1 MNGSFVERDMEQAVS
16 KGLKE
21 FPVVVLQGARQV
33 GKTTLARRLCE
44 QLNGRY
50 WTMDSMREMSRLRD
64 DADELGDGS
73 GFVVIDEI
81 QLFPKLVRDVKRI
94 VDKNRRAGMF
104 LLTGSSDRYRMKV
117 TFNPL
122 GARQL
127 QLFMRPYSQFELR
140 GAKSAGSQQASLL
153 NPAGSGNVIDSILSG
168 ISPPD
173 RPTEGLA
180 EKVRKGGYPVM
191 QSSGN
196 KARITEVYLYE
207 EILGDLLE
215 AAREVG
221 LEQQQL
227 LFSKMAGNIGRIRN
241 IRMIS
246 EDTDI
251 SEHLVKKIN
260 DHLSNMFIV
269 EPLPSFGEKVRN
281 RKFTKTNKI
290 YMNDC
295 GLATTLL
302 GLDDVDLVSSPHW
315 GMLVENF
322 VLAELRKHKETSSL
336 GPLSEFCYYRENN
349 GIEVDFILKT
359 TSGCVAFEVKASKTV
374 GGSDRSNLVEFKT
387 ALGKRCKR
395 AIIFYGGEKTV
406 KHDDGVEAWPI
417 SSLIEPW

>member
-1 MNGSFVERDMEQAVS
+1 MNDIFIERDIENAAS
-16 KGLKE
+16 EELKE

-33 GKTTLARRLCE
+33 GKTTLAKRLCE
-44 QLNGRY
+44 QLDGQY

-64 DADELGDGS
+64 DPDQLGDGS

-81 QLFPKLVRDVKRI
+81 QLFPELVREVKRI
-94 VDKNRRAGMF
+94 VDNNRRAGMF
-104 LLTGSSDRYRMKV
+104 LLTGSADRYRMRV
-117 TFNPL
+117 SFNPL
-122 GARQL
+122 GVRKKH
-127 QLFMRPYSQFELR
+127 LFMRPYSQFELR
-140 GAKSAGSQQASLL
+140 RAKGANSQHANSSK
-153 NPAGSGNVIDSILSG
+153 PAGSGNVIDSILSG
-168 ISPPD
+168 LSPPD
-173 RPTEGLA
+173 RTTEGL
-180 EKVRKGGYPVM
+180 EVEVRKGGYPVM
-191 QSSGN
+191 RSARS
-196 KARITEVYLYE
+196 KAKSTEEYLYE

-215 AAREVG
+215 AAGEIG
-221 LEQQQL
+221 LEKQQL
-227 LFSKMAGNIGRIRN
+227 LFRKMAGNIGRIRN
-241 IRMIS
+241 IRLIS

-251 SEHLVKKIN
+251 SEHLVKKVH

-281 RKFTKTNKI
+281 RKLTKTNKV

-395 AIIFYGGEKTV
+395 AIIFYGGERTI

-417 SSLIEPW
+417 SSLTEPW